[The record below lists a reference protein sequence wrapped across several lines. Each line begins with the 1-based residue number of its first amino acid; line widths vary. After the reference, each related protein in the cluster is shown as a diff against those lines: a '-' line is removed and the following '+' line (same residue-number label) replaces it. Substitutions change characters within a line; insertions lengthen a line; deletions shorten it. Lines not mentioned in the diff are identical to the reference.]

1 MTEAF
6 INRTREKKPH
16 EMLDY
21 RRRQG
26 KKAVAEG

>member
-6 INRTREKKPH
+6 IKGTGGKKPD

-21 RRRQG
+21 RRRQRQQ
-26 KKAVAEG
+26 AAA